1 MLGMTVSTA
10 VGICIFCL
18 GFAALNLY
26 IERSA
31 ISVCVVYALG
41 ARVGNGDVSFSGRKD
56 TVDAHARQPRTQIYG
71 LKNVDKIFHQKM
83 QRHSAVACQF
93 TSDSFSPF
101 FDYRGALLTGHSSP
115 ANCFIILHTVLPLT
129 PAGDSI
135 LGRPFV
141 CAIRSW
147 AKLGNVPSFSSL

>member
-56 TVDAHARQPRTQIYG
+56 PVDAHARQPRTQIYS
-71 LKNVDKIFHQKM
+71 LKKRGQNISPKN
-83 QRHSAVACQF
+83 A
-93 TSDSFSPF
+93 TSQCRRLSVYKRF
-101 FDYRGALLTGHSSP
+101 F
-115 ANCFIILHTVLPLT
+115 
-129 PAGDSI
+129 
-135 LGRPFV
+135 
-141 CAIRSW
+141 
-147 AKLGNVPSFSSL
+147 